1 MIRQFLICCIFAS
14 CTLGAAQE
22 SPSGATTQSGD
33 PERAAIDAMLT
44 QWHKAAADADFE
56 GYFSLMTERA
66 TFIGTDASENWG
78 KDAFMEFSEPYFKR
92 GQAWSFTAIE
102 RNIYLHPSGEWGWFD
117 EILDTW
123 MKLCRGSG
131 VVIKVDGKWKISHYV
146 LSMTMPNEEVE
157 GAIALKKERDSVFK
171 ASLPPRN

>member
-1 MIRQFLICCIFAS
+1 MNRTILFCLLLVVCSRGISQEGPTSSRTQPGDSDIQLID
-14 CTLGAAQE
+14 TL
-22 SPSGATTQSGD
+22 
-33 PERAAIDAMLT
+33 LT
-44 QWHKAAADADFE
+44 RWHKAASEADFE
-56 GYFSLMTERA
+56 GYFSLMTPKA

-102 RNIYLHPSGEWGWFD
+102 RNIYLAPGGEWGWFD

-131 VVIKVDGKWKISHYV
+131 VVVKENGQWRIAHYV